1 MVSRCWLAAFATRA
15 FRFKAFDVVRPWG
28 WDVVGH
34 PGKGLPR
41 VERRVL
47 KCRAHYRLVL
57 LGMKKSRSVDV
68 TEL

>member
-41 VERRVL
+41 DDDLGGRDFGQRIGGVDFIVL
-47 KCRAHYRLVL
+47 DVRA
-57 LGMKKSRSVDV
+57 
-68 TEL
+68 